1 MISDTRIS
9 QRGDGLIRILTFT
22 TLYPNAAQP
31 SHGIFVE
38 NRLRHLL
45 ATGRVQARVV
55 APVPWFPSTAR
66 AFGRYAVL
74 ARVFRLEIRNGVQIA
89 HPRYVVLPRLGMSIA
104 PLTLFAA
111 TLLLVRRYMRLADF
125 DLIDAH
131 YFYPDGVAAAL
142 LGQALGKPVIITAR
156 GTDINLIPR
165 YFVPRRMIRYALR
178 RAAGVIAVSQALK
191 DEMVALGVV
200 PERITV
206 LRNGVDLEMFR
217 PGDREASRTAL
228 GLSGRTL
235 LSVGHLIERKGHD
248 LTIRALSLL
257 QGYTLLIA
265 GDGPELSRLRA
276 LASASGVADRVRF
289 LGAVPHQELAN
300 LYMASDVLVLSSSR
314 EGWPNVL
321 LEAMACGT
329 PVVASPVWGNP
340 EIVSAP
346 EAGMLTRERSAEAI
360 AEAVEQL
367 FGNLPSRESTRA
379 FAVRF
384 SWDDTS
390 AGQIRL
396 FQEVLASHSE
406 RRQREGLAPRA

>member
-1 MISDTRIS
+1 MVSDTENYRLG
-9 QRGDGLIRILTFT
+9 GDPIRVLTFT
-22 TLYPNAAQP
+22 TLYPSAAQP

-45 ATGRVQARVV
+45 ATGRVQARVI

-74 ARVFRLEIRNGVQIA
+74 ARVPRSEVRNGIQIA
-89 HPRYVVLPRLGMSIA
+89 HPRYIVLPRLSMPVVPMS
-104 PLTLFAA
+104 LFAA
-111 TLLLVRRYMRLADF
+111 TLPLVRQQKRLADF

-131 YFYPDGVAAAL
+131 YFYPDGVAAVL
-142 LGQALGKPVIITAR
+142 LGQAVGKPVVITAR

-165 YFVPRRMIRYALR
+165 YFIPRRMIRYAAL
-178 RAAGVIAVSQALK
+178 RAAGIIAVSQAIK
-191 DEMVALGVV
+191 DAMVALGVA

-217 PGDREASRTAL
+217 PGDREASRAAL
-228 GLSGRTL
+228 GVNGRIL

-248 LTIRALSLL
+248 LTIGALSSL

-265 GDGPELSRLRA
+265 GDGPEHSRLRA
-276 LASASGVADRVRF
+276 LASALGVADRVRF
-289 LGAVPHQELAN
+289 LGVVPHQALAN
-300 LYMASDVLVLSSSR
+300 LYTAADALVLSSSR

-340 EIVSAP
+340 EIVSVP
-346 EAGMLTRERSAEAI
+346 EAGILMRERSAQGI

-367 FGNLPSRESTRA
+367 FGNLPSRESTRV
-379 FAVRF
+379 FAERF

-396 FQEVLASHSE
+396 FQEVLARYSKD
-406 RRQREGLAPRA
+406 GPRKALPLRA